1 MFCYRYPIVSYCNPL
16 LREFPVLSEYI
27 DRTQFLKI
35 YKNKIKTDVQ
45 YNRKHTESSEN
56 DNPCDVY
63 IKALE
68 KVEKEKEKKR
78 AYLQKMKDKER
89 LLSYENECINEQEKC
104 WKKQVK
110 QLPTK
115 DEKNK
120 HCLSE
125 SVSQDIRR
133 ICKQSAK
140 RRFNQEKK
148 KKQDLLVS
156 AEIKR
161 IRALMVKCEEMRS
174 DKASMETDDE
184 IWPNKK
190 TSCKKTKPKK
200 DQQKSKESLSD
211 EKVTTQKTNR
221 FKTQLDKC
229 MKDQWAKV
237 SEYKQW
243 FTAEEQLSIECDRK
257 CLDNLFLQ
265 SCKRKT
271 LAKSCW
277 AITGEGKKPQI
288 KKEEEERISEKENQ
302 KDKALLQREI
312 DRVKKRHLQE
322 FCNKESSIEE
332 PYDPC
337 DQLKSIN
344 QPKPVNQPRITNEQ
358 LDIFKNN
365 IDEFRTCI
373 YRTLPNQDFQR
384 GNKVSIIGGGPMGI
398 GCAVALISKG
408 ISHDLVLVDNNN
420 ELRNSE
426 HSDLMC
432 GTSFLLRN
440 CHIDKSSNLD
450 STSNSRVVV
459 VTAGPKAKDKEAKT
473 NVAMETAKI
482 IKEIMPQLVKQSP
495 KAVFLIV
502 ANPTDIM
509 TWFARKVTDLPCER
523 CFGTGCHLDSA
534 RFRMLIA
541 QMIGVSKH
549 SVNGYILGEHGCSS
563 VPIWSTVTVGGTQLQ
578 TIMPEIG
585 TADDPMHWSNVHR
598 DVVVAS
604 ERVKEGKGCTNWALG
619 LTVADV
625 ISAIFED
632 SHQIMTLST
641 NAQGICGIDQEVFFS
656 LPCIVNKCGLHA
668 VVNLQISACERS
680 LLKKSAETLIE
691 AQCKIKNLL

>member
-1 MFCYRYPIVSYCNPL
+1 MFCYRYPIFSYCNPL

-27 DRTQFLKI
+27 DRTQLLKI
-35 YKNKIKTDVQ
+35 YKNKIKTDLQ
-45 YNRKHTESSEN
+45 CYRKHTGSSEN

-78 AYLQKMKDKER
+78 AYLQKKKDKER
-89 LLSYENECINEQEKC
+89 LLSYETECINEQEKC

-110 QLPTK
+110 QLPTT
-115 DEKNK
+115 DRKNK
-120 HCLSE
+120 DCLNE
-125 SVSQDIRR
+125 AVLQDIQR

-140 RRFNQEKK
+140 RRFGQEKK
-148 KKQDLLVS
+148 KKRDLLVA

-174 DKASMETDDE
+174 DKDSMETDEDMWN
-184 IWPNKK
+184 IVKK
-190 TSCKKTKPKK
+190 QKPKK

-211 EKVTTQKTNR
+211 EKVTTQKKNR

-229 MKDQWAKV
+229 MKDQWDKV
-237 SEYKQW
+237 SEYKQC

-257 CLDNLFLQ
+257 CLDNIFLQ
-265 SCKRKT
+265 SCKKKT
-271 LAKSCW
+271 LAKSC
-277 AITGEGKKPQI
+277 ATNKSKGEKPQI
-288 KKEEEERISEKENQ
+288 MEEEERISEMVNQ

-312 DRVKKRHLQE
+312 DRVKKQHLQE
-322 FCNKESSIEE
+322 FCNKEAPIEQ
-332 PYDPC
+332 PCDPC
-337 DQLKSIN
+337 DQPKSVN
-344 QPKPVNQPRITNEQ
+344 QPEPVNQPRITKEQ

-365 IDEFRTCI
+365 IDKFRTCI
-373 YRTLPNQDFQR
+373 YRALPNQDCQC

-398 GCAVALISKG
+398 GCAVALISEG

-440 CHIDKSSNLD
+440 IHIDKSSNLD

-459 VTAGPKAKDKEAKT
+459 VTTGSKAKDKEAKT

-549 SVNGYILGEHGCSS
+549 SVNGYILGEQGCSS

-578 TIMPEIG
+578 GIMPEIG
-585 TADDPMHWSNVHR
+585 TGDDPMYWSNVHR

-641 NAQGICGIDQEVFFS
+641 NAQGTYGIDQEVFFS
-656 LPCIVNKCGLHA
+656 LPCIVNRCGLHA
-668 VVNLQISACERS
+668 VVNLQITDCERS
-680 LLKKSAETLIE
+680 LLWKSAETLIE
-691 AQCKIKNLL
+691 AQSKIKNLL